1 MQSSFPSRRCSLSRY
16 PQHRTVLSV
25 GTVTEL
31 LSLRA
36 AILQSVGYAVFSTA
50 DLDEAASKL
59 RSGSCG
65 VLLLCYSLS
74 DEWRE
79 KLISLFRESC
89 PNGRIVGIAN
99 RPIVQSPQDVNE
111 VVLGIEGP
119 EALID
124 AVKRNAA

>member
-1 MQSSFPSRRCSLSRY
+1 
-16 PQHRTVLSV
+16 VLSV
-25 GTVTEL
+25 GAVPEL

-36 AILQSVGYAVFSTA
+36 AILQSEGYAVFSTA
-50 DLDEAASKL
+50 DPEEAASKL

-65 VLLLCYSLS
+65 VLLLCYSIC

-79 KLISLFRESC
+79 KLISLFHQTC
-89 PNGRIVGIAN
+89 PDGRIVGITN
-99 RPIVQSPQDVNE
+99 RPIVQSPRDVND